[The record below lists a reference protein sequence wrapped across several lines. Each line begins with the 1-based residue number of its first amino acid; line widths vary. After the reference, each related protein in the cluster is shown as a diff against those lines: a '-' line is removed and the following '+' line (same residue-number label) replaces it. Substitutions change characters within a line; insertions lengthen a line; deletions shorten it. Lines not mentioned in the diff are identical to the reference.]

1 MNARSWSLIAL
12 CWLLVGASATELRI
26 MSWNIG
32 RAIGA
37 NSPNSAQ
44 QPYVAKIANYLK
56 PDIWILHE
64 VGGNTPGW
72 NPLAQEA
79 ALISFVQSNLTYYG
93 PNPQPGVNFYVYANR
108 NSDGWI
114 SSAIISRY
122 RFVEI
127 SDVNIGAPNRGLTIG
142 WIDVPGTN
150 GLGVFAAHF
159 KAGGY
164 TDDAVKR
171 QTNAERTREQ
181 VRRWRLN
188 HRRSAYVLG
197 GDLNENEDP
206 DLNSLFDIGGTLPDG
221 RTYAPISTVKSARL
235 RDHMPVDAQNG
246 KRTYR
251 VTTRNSDLRHRFD
264 YLLVSEAEWGRDR
277 INVLEAIL
285 FNTRRFPAGTLP
297 PGFDIND
304 SPNASDH
311 APVFLRVRIDRWEA
325 GSYWGGGGNAPEPS
339 TVIQLLIMTSGG
351 LIYLRIRS
359 FTRRGRRGTGSSGT
373 TP

>member
-1 MNARSWSLIAL
+1 MSFIAL
-12 CWLLVGASATELRI
+12 WVLLLSAEATELRL

-37 NSPNSAQ
+37 NNPNSAA
-44 QPYVAKIANYLK
+44 QPYVAKIANYFK

-64 VGGNTPGW
+64 VGGNSSGW
-72 NPLAQEA
+72 NPLDQEA
-79 ALISFVQSNLTYYG
+79 ALISFVQTNLTYYG

-122 RFVEI
+122 RFLEI
-127 SDVNIGAPNRGLTIG
+127 SDADIGSPNRGLTMG

-150 GLGVFAAHF
+150 GLGVFGAHF

-164 TDDAVKR
+164 TNDAVKR
-171 QTNAERTREQ
+171 QTNAERTRNEVHQ
-181 VRRWRLN
+181 WRIR

-206 DLNSLFDIGGTLPDG
+206 DLNSLFDIGATLPDG

-235 RDHMPVDAQNG
+235 HDHLPIDAQDG
-246 KRTYR
+246 KRTYKI
-251 VTTRNSDLRHRFD
+251 TTRNSDLRNRFD
-264 YLLVSEAEWGRDR
+264 YLLTSETEWGRDR
-277 INVLEAIL
+277 ITVLEAVI
-285 FNTRRFPAGTLP
+285 FNTRRFPDGMLP
-297 PGFDIND
+297 EGFDIND

-311 APVFLRVRIDRWEA
+311 APVFLRVRIDHWGA
-325 GSYWGGGGNAPEPS
+325 GSYWGGGHVPEPA
-339 TVIQLLIMTSGG
+339 TVIQLLIMTGG
-351 LIYLRIRS
+351 GFIYLRLRRRS
-359 FTRRGRRGTGSSGT
+359 
-373 TP
+373 